1 MDKYFITM
9 MITCVTL
16 NAFVFDKYKHNDLN
30 KLDISLKNEFII
42 KKESSRNQKEYSQCS
57 GAKSNKKKENESNCN
72 KKKGSNSE

>member
-1 MDKYFITM
+1 MSKYFIGM
-9 MITCVTL
+9 MIACVTL
-16 NAFVFDKYKHNDLN
+16 NAFVFDKYEHNDLN

-42 KKESSRNQKEYSQCS
+42 KKEYSQCS